1 MCEKIQNL
9 ARDRV
14 RYLSKFVGM
23 RSDLSAR
30 RAGQVCL
37 ALEFT
42 MTHLL
47 LEKIGTDLVEEDR
60 MVLLRL
66 MREMYARYSALE
78 ESVNG

>member
-1 MCEKIQNL
+1 
-9 ARDRV
+9 
-14 RYLSKFVGM
+14 
-23 RSDLSAR
+23 
-30 RAGQVCL
+30 
-37 ALEFT
+37 